1 MRRYVIDLVKD
12 YLTLDVI
19 SEWLVWQSAMAKN

>member
-1 MRRYVIDLVKD
+1 MIDLAKD